1 MKQHKKA
8 FRGKT
13 GTPRLPRRVKG
24 CVSLNFI
31 ANVLWN
37 PRRRARLYDKLYKAA
52 STFAASMSEQTGKEI
67 SPTEIL
73 EEFHFRRYPRQ

>member
-8 FRGKT
+8 FPGKT
-13 GTPRLPRRVKG
+13 GTRRFSRRNKG
-24 CVSLNFI
+24 CTSL
-31 ANVLWN
+31 AYVVYVLMN
-37 PRRRARLYDKLYKAA
+37 PKRRAAIYDTLYRAA
-52 STFAASMSEQTGKEI
+52 SSFAASMSEQTGKEI